1 MRSFHVI
8 LAFAILLCAGVSC
21 AKEELKPKVET
32 VPEGHITVFVKARH
46 EAGIDS
52 KASLNTFNG
61 YVGWESSDKLKA
73 VYEGGSAVSSEAS
86 MGEANSA
93 SFAIT
98 YPEEKTLTHVVY
110 PHGIAAT
117 NDGGDFKVTVP
128 ASQDGS
134 FAGAAIEVA
143 QYGESLALKNL
154 GGMLQIVI
162 GDDGVRT
169 IRISSNDETPL
180 AGTAVVSFSAG
191 LPVIGALSGTSTSVS
206 LSVSGAGTYYAAV
219 LPCSLEAG
227 LFVELLDESHNVIG
241 EKYSGNTLSVERR
254 QIRKL
259 GTIGATTLNKYFF
272 KPGGTG
278 DGLSWDTAGGIT
290 LMDAV
295 LSGGS
300 DATLFLAQ
308 GEYHIGEI
316 DGIDGRSSTAQC
328 IRATG
333 NTFKIYGGYPASAT
347 GTSISGRNT
356 SVPTVIT
363 GDGTYRILVLNYLKT
378 QFTADGI
385 TFTKAYRTGSDVGS
399 ALILSA
405 LATASFNKCVIS
417 DNVKEG
423 SGGGG
428 AIRVTQGEVSF
439 TDCSFSGNTVAGNGG
454 VMAITGGSVSLQ
466 KCRFTL
472 NSAGENGGA
481 VYITDGT
488 LDCTD
493 CEFTENSAKE
503 SGKRGSAIFS
513 NGSSIVRMNACYF
526 AENKASGGGT
536 IWSDSATGRLFLNAC
551 SFYKNTTATYA
562 SVIGSRGIC
571 GVNNCAFQQNSNT
584 STTGASNFYTVN
596 GNTVITN
603 SSFRLA
609 ANAAVGIWAAGGTT
623 FLANNTLVNST
634 ASAESDKG
642 VALKSSAPLISYGH
656 NLVSK
661 FYEVT
666 ADTYSIQD
674 AGEADVLDYSLS
686 QNWHSTKHC
695 IYWSKWNDAGVK
707 PAGFEF
713 STPCRVEEGLDAFEA
728 ASGAGFKTWLQS
740 LRIEGYNALQTDILG
755 RKRGIN
761 FIWPGDYENT
771 AYAIAP
777 TEAGILQE
785 FVKSGTIVR
794 GSCADPCIVY
804 SHGEFFLTM
813 TGSTRLAM
821 IHDSDLSHLT
831 AAAHSVND
839 NIIYDSASDP
849 TVATMYEGVELDGT
863 WSPEVHYFSEE
874 DCPGNSGWYMVF
886 AVKKKGTSIIRSV
899 VLKAS
904 GTAKPTGPW
913 RNPVT
918 GEENCTQR
926 FLDAAG
932 KPVMIWAIGISY
944 LRIPTGRYKGIYAM
958 WVDETG
964 RGEGYG
970 NFYQRLRIARL
981 AKPWQIASEA
991 AIITTPTQAWERVG
1005 ADDTKPMVVEG
1016 GTAVYGDHG
1025 EIFLTYC
1032 GSGYWSDYGQGQLTL
1047 KRENGDY
1054 ADPLQTESWIKY
1066 EGNPVLSSNLS
1077 SDLRGAGHSF
1087 FFKDDAGN
1095 RFMCYHAYP
1104 YSGGVKGSNRNAYVE
1119 PYYIDYN
1126 DISPTAPQGVLHFG
1140 ALDNGVTA
1148 PTSSTNFSYFLKK

>member
-1 MRSFHVI
+1 MKNVLTV
-8 LAFAILLCAGVSC
+8 LAAGALLISVSC
-21 AKEELKPKVET
+21 AKESAPRQEV
-32 VPEGHITVFVKARH
+32 VREGYMTALVKASH
-46 EAGIDS
+46 ESGVSTKTD
-52 KASLNTFNG
+52 LNPANG
-61 YVGWESSDKLKA
+61 FVGWTAADRIKA
-73 VYEGGSAVSSEAS
+73 IYNGGDATSSEA
-86 MGEANSA
+86 GSA
-93 SFAIT
+93 GISAAFSIT
-98 YPEEKTLTHVVY
+98 YPDTETLSFAVCPSGTS
-110 PHGIAAT
+110 AT
-117 NDGGDFKVTVP
+117 YDGNDFKVTIP
-128 ASQDGS
+128 STQDGS
-134 FAGAAIEVA
+134 FASAAIEVTE
-143 QYGESLALKNL
+143 YSDNLAFKNL
-154 GGMLQIVI
+154 AGMLQIVI
-162 GDDGVRT
+162 DDSSVRT
-169 IRISSNDETPL
+169 VRISSNDGTPL
-180 AGTAVVSFSAG
+180 AGTATVTFSTG
-191 LPVIGALSGTSTSVS
+191 LPVIGAVTGTSSTVS
-206 LSVSGAGTYYAAV
+206 LSVPGAGTYYAAV
-219 LPCSLEAG
+219 LPCSMEEG
-227 LFVELLDESHNVIG
+227 LYVELLDGSDALVG
-241 EKYSGNTLSVERR
+241 DKYSGNTLAVARR
-254 QIRKL
+254 QIRTL
-259 GTIGATTLNKYFF
+259 GTVGAVTINKYYF
-272 KPGGTG
+272 KPDGTG

-308 GEYHIGEI
+308 GEYHIGDI
-316 DGIDGRSSTAQC
+316 DGIGSRSSTAQC

-333 NTFKIYGGYPASAT
+333 NTFKIYGGYPASST
-347 GTSISGRNT
+347 GTSLSGRNT

-385 TFTKAYRTGSDVGS
+385 TFTQAYRTGSDVGS

-405 LATASFNKCVIS
+405 LATASFNKCIIS
-417 DNVKEG
+417 GNTKEG

-428 AIRVTQGEVSF
+428 AIRVTQGEISF
-439 TDCSFSGNTVAGNGG
+439 TDCVFSGNTVAGNGG
-454 VMAITGGSVSLQ
+454 VMGITGGSVSLE
-466 KCRFTL
+466 KCSFSL
-472 NSAGENGGA
+472 NSAGGNGGA
-481 VYITDGT
+481 LFITNAT

-513 NGSSIVRMNACYF
+513 EGSSVVRMNGCYL
-526 AENKASGGGT
+526 AENKASGGGA
-536 IWSDSATGRLFLNAC
+536 IWSDSETGRLFLNAC
-551 SFYKNTTATYA
+551 SFYKNTTGTYA
-562 SVIGSRGIC
+562 SAIGSRGIC

-596 GNTVITN
+596 GNTVIAN

-609 ANAAVGIWAAGGTT
+609 ANAAVAIWAAGGTT
-623 FLANNTLVNST
+623 FLANSTLVNST
-634 ASAESDKG
+634 SHSDADKG

-661 FYEVT
+661 FYEAT
-666 ADTYSIQD
+666 ADTYSVQNPGD
-674 AGEADVLDYSLS
+674 ADVLDYSLT
-686 QNWHSTKHC
+686 QAWHATKHC
-695 IYWSKWNDAGVK
+695 IYWSKWNEAGVK
-707 PAGFEF
+707 PTGFEF
-713 STPCRVEEGLDAFEA
+713 ATPCWVEDGLDAFEA

-755 RKRGIN
+755 RKRGTS
-761 FIWPGDYENT
+761 FIWPGSYENT

-777 TEAGILQE
+777 TEAGTLQE
-785 FVKSGTIVR
+785 FVKSGTIIR

-991 AIITTPTQAWERVG
+991 SIITTPTQAWERVG

-1104 YSGGVKGSNRNAYVE
+1104 YSGGVKGSSRNAYVE

-1126 DISPTAPQGVLHFG
+1126 QVSATAPQGVLHFG